1 MKRIVIGAVILVI
14 LLTGVAAVVFGPVRG
29 WLQSLPVPGLLRPA
43 GQTVGETA
51 SLAASGAVET
61 EAIAVSSSTGGRLSA
76 LSVAEGD
83 QVAVG
88 DLIAEIDTALADA
101 DLTQARAAVAQT
113 EAQVALLKA
122 GARPADVEILRA
134 ALQQAQVV
142 SATASVAWQDAQ
154 ALVTAPRD
162 LDVKLAGAEAAIPVA
177 EAQLQA
183 AQARATAAD
192 LEEALWG
199 RIVKLLQ
206 EGFDVALPFPGQP
219 PIHFDAPADRVN
231 QALLQWN
238 QASQRTWQAH
248 AQADIAAA
256 GLATAHQTLADL
268 RAQKADPQS
277 LQAQANAAE
286 AAYRMAAAGVAT
298 AQANLDLALAGVP
311 AEQIQAAE
319 ALVRQAQG
327 GVQTSQVK
335 RDQARILAPQ
345 AGTVT
350 AVVQRRGEVVAAGSP
365 IVRLADL
372 RQVTLTVYVPEPQL
386 GRVRLGQAVQVAVDA
401 FSDRFF
407 PGAVTQV
414 ASQAE
419 FTPRN
424 IQTRQERANTVFAV
438 KITLAN
444 PDGVLKPGMPADAYF
459 CAEGQADCRGG
470 GGQASVRLP
479 SLAIAQG
486 QPVAV
491 GPLRASGAVEGVETA
506 ICAELGGR
514 VVEVAAVEGD
524 RVAAGQV
531 LIRLDGSELEARRSQ
546 AIAAV
551 TAATADLARVTAKP
565 QPARVAQTQAQVAQA
580 EAALAGARAGLAD
593 ARKLRDNPLDLDTQ
607 INNAQAQVQA
617 AASQI
622 DLARANLKASQVL
635 QESVQ
640 PDTGSDIDRTKR
652 AIYDQQVAAADAL
665 VRAAQAQ
672 QQSAQ
677 AALAQLLAIRH
688 QPVALDAAVHKAEGQ
703 ALQASTSVTVA
714 LASLAQVQAS
724 AQPEA
729 VALAQNKVAQ
739 AEAAVA
745 LLDATLGKLWLS
757 SPVTGTVASR
767 MIHVG
772 EVAQP
777 GMALL
782 TLVDLSQ
789 VKLAIYVPASQIGQV
804 KLGQTAQVTVDAYP
818 GRQFAG
824 RVTHIADQAEF
835 TPKNIQTQE
844 ERVKTVF
851 RVEIA
856 LENPDAALK
865 PGMPADAVLVN
876 QGP

>member
-1 MKRIVIGAVILVI
+1 MKRIVIGAVILV
-14 LLTGVAAVVFGPVRG
+14 LLMAGIAAVVFGPARG
-29 WLQSLPVPGLLRPA
+29 WLQSLPVPGFARSVE
-43 GQTVGETA
+43 QTAGETA
-51 SLAASGAVET
+51 SLAASGAVEA

-76 LSVAEGD
+76 LNVAEGD
-83 QVAVG
+83 QVAAG
-88 DLIAEIDTALADA
+88 ALIAEIDTALADA
-101 DLTQARAAVAQT
+101 DLAQARAAVTQA

-142 SATASVAWQDAQ
+142 SATAFIAWQDAQ

-162 LDVKLAGAEAAIPVA
+162 LDVKLASAEAAVPVA
-177 EAQLQA
+177 AAQLQA
-183 AQARATAAD
+183 AQAKATAAD

-206 EGFDVALPFPGQP
+206 EGADVALPFPGQP
-219 PIHFDAPADRVN
+219 PLHFDAPADRMN

-248 AQADIAAA
+248 AQANIAAA
-256 GLATAHQTLADL
+256 GLTTARQTLADL
-268 RAQKADPQS
+268 RAQRADPQS

-286 AAYRMAAAGVAT
+286 AAYRVAAAGVAT
-298 AQANLDLALAGVP
+298 AQANLDVALAGAP

-319 ALVRQAQG
+319 ALVRQAQA

-335 RDQARILAPQ
+335 RDHGRITAPQ

-372 RQVTLTVYVPEPQL
+372 SQVTLTVYVPEPQL
-386 GRVRLGQAVQVAVDA
+386 GQVWLGQAVQVAVDA
-401 FSDRFF
+401 FSDRRF
-407 PGAVTQV
+407 PGAVTQI

-459 CAEGQADCRGG
+459 CAEGQTDCRGG
-470 GGQASVRLP
+470 SSQATINLP
-479 SLAIAQG
+479 SFAIGKG
-486 QPVAV
+486 QPFAA
-491 GPLRASGAVEGVETA
+491 GPLRASGAVEGTEIAVS
-506 ICAELGGR
+506 AELGGR
-514 VVEVAAVEGD
+514 VAAVAAAEGD
-524 RVAAGQV
+524 RVAAGQL
-531 LIRLDGSELEARRSQ
+531 LIRLDGSELEARRGQ
-546 AIAAV
+546 ALAAV
-551 TAATADLARVTAKP
+551 AAAKADLARVTAGP

-593 ARKLRDNPLDLDTQ
+593 ARKLRENPLDLGGQ
-607 INNAQAQVQA
+607 INSAQAQVQA
-617 AASQI
+617 AASQV

-640 PDTGSDIDRTKR
+640 PNTGSDIDRTKR
-652 AIYDQQVAAADAL
+652 AIYDQQVAAAAAL

-672 QQSAQ
+672 QQSTQ
-677 AALAQLLAIRH
+677 AALAQLLVIRR
-688 QPVALDAAVHKAEGQ
+688 QPIALDAAVHKAEGQ
-703 ALQASTSVTVA
+703 ALQASASVTVA
-714 LASLAQVQAS
+714 LAVLAQVQTP

-729 VALAQNKVAQ
+729 VALAQTKVAQ
-739 AEAAVA
+739 AETAVA
-745 LLDATLGKLWLS
+745 LLDVTLGKLRLF

-767 MIHVG
+767 MIHAG

-804 KLGQTAQVTVDAYP
+804 KLGQAAQVTVDAYP

-824 RVTHIADQAEF
+824 SATHIADQAEF

-865 PGMPADAVLVN
+865 PGMPADAVLR
-876 QGP
+876 